1 MAACGRNEDS
11 SPRPGR
17 VGKVNGDTRV
27 LLRPAASWRLELA
40 VRERGV
46 LRRGGVRVAPPSPC
60 VCMCVLAV
68 RTPPPA
74 ACPARGVSAAPSG
87 CCSAAAPQACLGRG
101 SDSGLRSSRIPRP
114 ILTTLLAPETFA
126 CCPRAWSALPC
137 SHPPAALQAQLLT
150 TSVKEPTLTNAVVA
164 RASQGPYDPGLGL
177 TLPFA
182 SCTA

>member
-27 LLRPAASWRLELA
+27 SLRPAASWRLELA

-74 ACPARGVSAAPSG
+74 ACPARGVS
-87 CCSAAAPQACLGRG
+87 AAPQACLGRG